1 MLKKFESILALYED
15 FRSHPGVL
23 SGGNGFFDY
32 QAPSSIHSDITCFAY
47 GIRTTMSCIDIS
59 DRGAQSTVT
68 LQPRDLSRRF
78 YLKLTACLFRWE
90 CCTCGIE
97 IAVNGVNAYE
107 NSREFFENVNLGWP
121 TVYIPLDSNL
131 LRAGE
136 NTITL
141 TQTSGETALL
151 VSVMDLLSLPA
162 FTVGQQT
169 GFRSVARENE
179 PFTLSFF
186 TDGEALTVQSIQG
199 CSVLSVTEAQ
209 PETFVRLSA
218 WGDAPSCIVSIG
230 GKETAALLPHIVP
243 ASEDVCLVGTDSDD
257 HRHDDSDETDR
268 ILEIFTNTA
277 MGDFWQARP
286 QYRRN
291 YHDLSSRDTWQQRIA
306 RLRNFGIRISQADAA
321 GVMPWLDTLCGD
333 GYIGRHFH
341 EAYLYFCAALERSE
355 ELTKQLRINFPRV
368 RASESFGETKA
379 LFVEALKDMY
389 ASCQDNP
396 GMTSVGSPSLLTVYE
411 AKAGFERVTIEPVS
425 NIALLIGAV
434 RGAKPKKWG
443 AHVPTDWYFGE
454 PNDTVKSRK
463 FLLAMQ
469 MLYLSGADYV
479 YAENSLFKTNA
490 FSREDWEDPF
500 CVECRRYQRD
510 FFAYKQANPRK
521 GDLQKDLAVIYGNH
535 EFFLWHTDDR
545 IAELPENNDWDQKL
559 WGKWEDNRH
568 HKLWR
573 AIDAWLPL
581 AENQHSRKNVL
592 NLDLFSGTPY
602 GAVDVIPY
610 ENAYTPYKSVALL
623 GWNTC
628 EAGFAQKLRS
638 YVEAGGQ
645 AFVSRCHFNTT
656 DRCDMPFVY
665 DEAQIAL
672 LLGNEEKTAFAY
684 HEDGSTAI
692 WQIPMGK
699 GILYYGTYE
708 DYTCTPERMEATKAV
723 LRAMGEA
730 AAQAVCDNPNIFFTL
745 RETEGGQRIL
755 DALNVCPNGKEE
767 AYTIRLSDGRTVTGT
782 SAPGQ
787 IQTHCL

>member
-15 FRSHPGVL
+15 FRTHKGTL
-23 SGGNGFFDY
+23 SGGEGFFDY
-32 QAPSSIHSDITCFAY
+32 MAPSSLHSDVTGFAY
-47 GIRTTMSCIDIS
+47 GIRKAMSCLNIQAHPAHSIM
-59 DRGAQSTVT
+59 A
-68 LQPRDLSRRF
+68 LQPEDLQRRF

-97 IAVNGVNAYE
+97 ITVNGQRAYT
-107 NSREFFENVNLGWP
+107 NGREFFENVNLGWP
-121 TVYIPLDSNL
+121 TVYIPIDSSL
-131 LRAGE
+131 LHAGE
-136 NTITL
+136 NTVIL
-141 TQTSGETALL
+141 HQTGGDTALL
-151 VSVMDLLSLPA
+151 VSRIDLLSLPA
-162 FTVGQQT
+162 FAVGQQI
-169 GFRSVARENE
+169 GFCSVARKKQ

-186 TDGEALTVQSIQG
+186 TGGEALTVSDTCG
-199 CSVLSVTEAQ
+199 CKVLSVTEAQ
-209 PETFVRLSA
+209 RETFIRLEA
-218 WGDAPSCIVSIG
+218 WEDAPACTVSIG
-230 GKETAALLPHIVP
+230 GREIAALLPHMT
-243 ASEDVCLVGTDSDD
+243 EDSSDIFLTGTDSDD

-268 ILEIFTNTA
+268 ILEIFTNTS

-286 QYRRN
+286 HPVRN
-291 YHDLSSRDTWQQRIA
+291 YRDLSSEETWRQRIA
-306 RLRNFGIRISQADAA
+306 RLRGFGIRISQADSTDA
-321 GVMPWLDTLCGD
+321 MPWLYRLCGD
-333 GYIGRHFH
+333 DYIGSHFH

-379 LFVEALKDMY
+379 LFVEALKEMY
-389 ASCQDNP
+389 ASCQGNP
-396 GMTSVGSPSLLTVYE
+396 GLTSVGSPSLLTVYE
-411 AKAGFERVTIEPVS
+411 AKAGFQRVTIEPVS
-425 NIALLIGAV
+425 NIPLLIGAV
-434 RGAKPKKWG
+434 RGAKPRQWG

-454 PNDTVKSRK
+454 PNDAVKSRK

-500 CVECRRYQRD
+500 CVECRRHQRD
-510 FFAYKQANPRK
+510 FYAYKQANPRE
-521 GDLQKDLAVIYGNH
+521 GQLQTDLAVIYGNH

-602 GAVDVIPY
+602 GAVDVLPY
-610 ENAYTPYKSVALL
+610 EDPYTPYKAVALL

-628 EAGFAQKLRS
+628 EAGFAQKLRRF
-638 YVEAGGQ
+638 VEAGGQ
-645 AFVSRCHFNTT
+645 AFVSRCHFNMT

-665 DEAQIAL
+665 DEEQIFL
-672 LLGNEEKTAFAY
+672 LLGSEEKTAFAY
-684 HEDGSTAI
+684 NEDGSVSV
-692 WQIPMGK
+692 WKIPMGT
-699 GILYYGTYE
+699 GILYYGTYG
-708 DYTCTPERMEATKAV
+708 DYTCTPQRMETAKAV
-723 LRAMGEA
+723 LRAMGQTT
-730 AAQAVCDNPNIFFTL
+730 AQAVCDNPNIFFTL
-745 RETEGGQRIL
+745 RKTDDGRQIL

-767 AYTIRLSDGRTVTGT
+767 AYTIRLADGQAVTGT

-787 IQTHCL
+787 IQTHIL

>member
-1 MLKKFESILALYED
+1 MLEKFESILSLYED
-15 FRSHPGVL
+15 FRSHKGVL
-23 SGGNGFFDY
+23 SGGDGFFDY
-32 QAPSSIHSDITCFAY
+32 MAPSSLHSDITCFAY
-47 GIRTTMSCIDIS
+47 GIRKAMPCIS
-59 DRGAQSTVT
+59 LQSHPARSVVT
-68 LQPRDLSRRF
+68 LDQQDLQRRF
-78 YLKLTACLFRWE
+78 YLKLTACLHPWE
-90 CCTCGIE
+90 SYTCS
-97 IAVNGVNAYE
+97 IALSVNGTAAYE
-107 NSREFFENVNLGWP
+107 NAREFFENVNLGWP
-121 TVYIPLDSNL
+121 TVYIPIDEKL

-136 NTITL
+136 NILTL
-141 TQTSGETALL
+141 TQTAGEAQLL
-151 VSVMDLLSLPA
+151 VSVMELLSLPA
-162 FTVGQQT
+162 IAPGSQI
-169 GFRSVARENE
+169 GFCSVARIGNA
-179 PFTLSFF
+179 FTLPF
-186 TDGEALTVQSIQG
+186 LTCGAEVSVQSASG
-199 CSVLSVTEAQ
+199 CTVLEIL
-209 PETFVRLSA
+209 PFGEETLIRLRA
-218 WGDAPSCIVSIG
+218 DTAAPTLTLSIG
-230 GKETAALLPHIVP
+230 AKPAEAILPEIAP
-243 ASEDVCLVGTDSDD
+243 YSDDLCLVGTDSDD

-268 ILEIFTNTA
+268 ILDIFTNTA

-286 QYRRN
+286 NRTRN
-291 YHDLSSRDTWQQRIA
+291 YYDLSSQDAWGKRIA
-306 RLRNFGIRISQADAA
+306 RLRNYGIRISQADGNQA
-321 GVMPWLDTLCGD
+321 MPWLAELCGD

-355 ELTKQLRINFPRV
+355 DMTKQLRINFPRV

-379 LFVEALKDMY
+379 LFVEALKEMY
-389 ASCQDNP
+389 ESCQNNP

-411 AKAGFERVTIEPVS
+411 AKSGFERVTIEPVS

-434 RGAKPKKWG
+434 RGTQPRLWG

-454 PNDTVKSRK
+454 PNDMVKSRK

-469 MLYLSGADYV
+469 MLYLSGADYI

-500 CVECRRYQRD
+500 CAECRHHQRD
-510 FFAYKQANPRK
+510 FYAYKQKHPRE
-521 GDLQKDLAVIYGNH
+521 GTLQKDLAVIYGNN
-535 EFFLWHTDDR
+535 EFFLWHHDDR
-545 IAELPENNDWDQKL
+545 IAELPENGDWDQKL

-610 ENAYTPYKSVALL
+610 EDAYAPYKAVALL

-645 AFVSRCHFNTT
+645 AFVSRCHFNLT

-665 DEAQIAL
+665 DEDQIAL
-672 LLGNEEKTAFAY
+672 LLGSEEKTPFAY
-684 HEDGSTAI
+684 HEDGSAAI

-708 DYTCTPERMEATKAV
+708 DYTCTPQRMETIKAV
-723 LRAMGEA
+723 LRVMGEA
-730 AAQAVCDNPNIFFTL
+730 TAQAVCDNPNIFFTL
-745 RETEGGQRIL
+745 RKADDGRQIL
-755 DALNVCPNGKEE
+755 DALNVCPNGKTES
-767 AYTIRLSDGRTVTGT
+767 YTIRLSDGRAVTG
-782 SAPGQ
+782 SVFPGQ
-787 IQTHCL
+787 IQTHTL